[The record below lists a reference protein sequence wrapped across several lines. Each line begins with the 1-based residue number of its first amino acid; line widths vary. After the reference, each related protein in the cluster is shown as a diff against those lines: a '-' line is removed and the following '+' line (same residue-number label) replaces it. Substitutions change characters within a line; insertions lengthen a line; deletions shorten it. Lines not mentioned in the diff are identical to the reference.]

1 MRILASTA
9 PINSTVLL
17 PFCMILDKKTLAG
30 VVNSPNVSKLIARGA
45 ESLCQTRL
53 NLNSLLMTIP
63 ARHGRILPP

>member
-30 VVNSPNVSKLIARGA
+30 VMNSHNVSKLIARGA

-63 ARHGRILPP
+63 AKHGRILPP